1 MDGAGRDCCFAS
13 EGRAGVALG
22 CRKCGGKLER
32 ESFRAHLEALV
43 GEPAR
48 HVAPHA
54 PHATNARAGT
64 PTPSP
69 LPARLWRASCGA
81 PEQTPGARY
90 LEQRGVWP
98 AGERFP
104 ASVRWLPC
112 KGMSKQDRIRA
123 CYLHACLR
131 YVTQKTMTNTSV
143 RERFGIDER
152 NAAAAARLLGEAV
165 GASLIVLA
173 DPAGGNR
180 SRAYLP
186 FWAKQPML

>member
-1 MDGAGRDCCFAS
+1 
-13 EGRAGVALG
+13 
-22 CRKCGGKLER
+22 
-32 ESFRAHLEALV
+32 
-43 GEPAR
+43 
-48 HVAPHA
+48 
-54 PHATNARAGT
+54 
-64 PTPSP
+64 
-69 LPARLWRASCGA
+69 
-81 PEQTPGARY
+81 
-90 LEQRGVWP
+90 
-98 AGERFP
+98 
-104 ASVRWLPC
+104 
-112 KGMSKQDRIRA
+112 MSKQDRIRA

-152 NAAAAARLLGEAV
+152 NAAAASRLLGEAV